1 MCRIL
6 HSRARVLGVCGI
18 GAEHPKPSLCILP
31 QHRMASLE
39 FSFPPALSDIPS
51 PAPNLLGCPGTAP
64 LLPSEPMAMLT
75 QPQQEAGPVCWAE
88 IRGMSLATEGIV
100 STPPALLSL
109 PWLGQE
115 QLHSPVVTTQ

>member
-18 GAEHPKPSLCILP
+18 SAEHPKPSLCILP
-31 QHRMASLE
+31 RHRMASLE
-39 FSFPPALSDIPS
+39 FSFPPAQADIPS
-51 PAPNLLGCPGTAP
+51 PAPTCSAAP
-64 LLPSEPMAMLT
+64 ALPCCSPPSPWAMLT
-75 QPQQEAGPVCWAE
+75 QPQQEAGPVCRAE